1 MSTYMKRPTSRRIA
15 LACSAFAVLAGAC
28 SEITSLKQE
37 NPGTLS
43 VETLYVPANAQLLVN
58 GAIGDFEC
66 AFSRYV
72 VGSGLFAD
80 EFTVA
85 ISQTA
90 NFDYDARR
98 VLTSGPYG
106 TGNCST
112 AATGAAAIQQPGI
125 YTTLSVARATAD
137 TAAVK
142 LEGWT
147 DAEVPNRQRLIAQSY
162 VYAGYSLLLLGESMC
177 SAAINLGPEIQPAGL
192 FTEAVARFTKAITAA
207 TAAIAAAPAAGDTVA
222 TARLNLARLGRAR
235 ALQNLGGAANLA
247 LAAADAALIPAT
259 FVLNTSPDAVNPR
272 RQNTVFLHISQSAFS
287 TVDPS
292 FRNVLVPGGTTQDP
306 RVQVADLN
314 RTGTATGSRL
324 FLPAKSAAVNSPMR
338 LGSYAEAQLIVAEN
352 AATTGNLAAAETAI
366 NNARSRTAGLPT
378 YTRPVGA
385 TNADLLAQVIEER
398 RRELFAEGHRLGDMR
413 RYNIPFT
420 PAAGTTYQYGGV
432 YGTQTCLPL
441 PDVERIN
448 NPTIAGAGT

>member
-1 MSTYMKRPTSRRIA
+1 MFTYITRPTTRRVA
-15 LACSAFAVLAGAC
+15 LACAGFALLAGAC

-43 VETLYVPANAQLLVN
+43 VETLYVPANATLLVN

-66 AFSRYV
+66 AFNRYV

-98 VLTSGPYG
+98 LLTNASYG
-106 TGNCST
+106 TNNCGSPT
-112 AATGAAAIQQPGI
+112 PSSSQQPGI
-125 YTTLSVARATAD
+125 YTPLSVARATAD

-162 VYAGYSLLLLGESMC
+162 EYAGYSLVLLGESMC
-177 SAAINLGPEIQPAGL
+177 TAAINLGPELQPAAL
-192 FTEAVARFTKAITAA
+192 FTEAVARFTKAIAAAQASGTAA
-207 TAAIAAAPAAGDTVA
+207 ADVTA
-222 TARLNLARLGRAR
+222 LNLARLGRAR
-235 ALQNLGGAANLA
+235 AYQGLGGAANLA

-259 FVLNTSPDAVNPR
+259 FAVSTSPDAVNTR
-272 RQNTVFLHISQSAFS
+272 RQNTAFVTISQSSFT
-287 TVDPS
+287 TVDPAY
-292 FRNVLVPGGTTQDP
+292 RNVLVPGGTTQDP
-306 RVQVADLN
+306 RVAVTDLN
-314 RTGTATGSRL
+314 RSGTATGSRL
-324 FLPAKSAAVNSPMR
+324 FLPTKYSALTSPMR
-338 LGSYAEAQLIVAEN
+338 VASYAEAQLIVAEN
-352 AATTGNLAAAETAI
+352 AAATGNLGAAVTAI
-366 NNARSRTAGLPT
+366 NNARARTPGLPT
-378 YTRPVGA
+378 YTLAAGA
-385 TNADLLAQVIEER
+385 TNASVLADIIEER

-413 RYNIPFT
+413 RYNVPFT
-420 PAAGTTYQYGGV
+420 PASGTPYQYGGV
-432 YGTQTCLPL
+432 YGTQTCFQL

-448 NPTIAGAGT
+448 NPTIAAGT